1 VSARKIGF
9 LILILAF
16 GAVVEVAWNVRESHY
31 SFGPEG
37 LRVLG
42 GRFYGPS
49 FEFEESAERSLDA
62 DATISLEVRNSFGE
76 VRVLPGDAP
85 VARIRLRKV
94 IFRPTEEKARAFAE
108 RVELQIEEEEGL
120 LRVGTNRDD
129 AERGDEVGFETHLEL
144 SVPAGTAAWVHNDH
158 GAVDVR
164 GVASAQVRSAFDD
177 VRVENVAGEV
187 TVEARQGGVTVADI
201 GGDLVLESRHGDVE
215 VSAIAGQAD
224 LDVQH
229 GRLTV
234 RETEGL
240 KARVSYG
247 EATAETIVG
256 DVSIHARHAGVR
268 TSDVGGQV
276 DVETSF
282 ADIRIEGAGG
292 PIQARVTHGDI
303 VLAPGIAI
311 TRAIDASASDGE
323 IRLSVPEGSR
333 FELDAESLHGRVNAD
348 VPGLHAV
355 ATGDGEPARASGPV
369 GGGGPRVALRARGEI
384 VVEAGPGDLPAEQ
397 E

>member
-1 VSARKIGF
+1 MSARKIGF
-9 LILILAF
+9 LLLILVF

-49 FEFEESAERSLDA
+49 FEFEESAERPLDA
-62 DATISLEVRNSFGE
+62 EATITLEVRNSFGE
-76 VRVLPGDAP
+76 VRVLPGEGP
-85 VARIRLRKV
+85 EARIRLRKV
-94 IFRPTEEKARAFAE
+94 IFQPTEEKARAFAE
-108 RVELQIEEEEGL
+108 RVELEIEEDEGR

-144 SVPAGTAAWVHNDH
+144 RVPAGTAASVHNDH

-177 VRVENVAGEV
+177 VRVESIAGEV
-187 TVEARQGGVTVADI
+187 KVDARHGGVTVADVA
-201 GGDLVLESRHGDVE
+201 GDLVLESRHGDVE
-215 VSAIAGQAD
+215 VSAVEGQAD

-234 RETEGL
+234 RETGSL

-247 EATAETIVG
+247 EVIAETVAG
-256 DVSIHARHAGVR
+256 DASIHARHAGVR
-268 TSDVGGQV
+268 ASDVGGEV

-282 ADIRIEGAGG
+282 ADIRIEGTDG
-292 PIQARVTHGDI
+292 PIQARVTHGDV
-303 VLAPGIAI
+303 VLAPGAAI

-323 IRLSVPEGSR
+323 IRLSVPQGSR
-333 FELDAESLHGRVNAD
+333 FELDAESRHGRVSAD
-348 VPGLHAV
+348 VPGLHAE

-369 GGGGPRVALRARGEI
+369 GGGGPRVTLRARGEI
-384 VVEAGPGDLPAEQ
+384 FLEAAPGDLPAEQ